1 MKKILIFLVC
11 VLWFAFIFYNSTKP
25 GDVSNA
31 KSYSILNKIRTEY
44 RKLDGSEKQQYNA
57 LPQNAKEEKLNLI
70 IRKNAHAFEYCVLAI
85 IVSTILFQLK
95 LKGKGAI
102 IYIMFICLLYAVL
115 DEFHQIY
122 VPGRT
127 SSVRDVLIDFAGA
140 LIGMVLYYLIY
151 YKFFNRKKEN
161 SIF

>member
-1 MKKILIFLVC
+1 MKKLIILLAA
-11 VLWFAFIFYNSTKP
+11 VLWFGFIFYNSTKP

-44 RKLDGSEKQQYNA
+44 RKLDGSEKQQYKA
-57 LPQNAKEEKLNLI
+57 LPQNAREEKLNLI

-85 IVSTILFQLK
+85 VVSAILFQFK

-102 IYIMFICLLYAVL
+102 IYIMFICLFYAVL

-140 LIGMVLYYLIY
+140 LIGMGAYYLIY
-151 YKFFNRKKEN
+151 YKFFNKKN
-161 SIF
+161 NNTIF